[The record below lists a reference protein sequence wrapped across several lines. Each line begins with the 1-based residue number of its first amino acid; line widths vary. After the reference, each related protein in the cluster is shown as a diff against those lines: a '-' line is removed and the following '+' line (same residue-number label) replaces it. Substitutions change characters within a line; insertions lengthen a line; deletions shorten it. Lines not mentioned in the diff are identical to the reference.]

1 MKPTRSH
8 RNKPPTSQ
16 PNHPADG
23 FRSSPPAP
31 AKLGASLRIL
41 SLFFFSFLFFCI
53 SFPVRSLRVRVC
65 ASAIT
70 LFFGAACIAVR
81 TAKEPT
87 CRRSVPLFGVGRPS
101 THANTHTTCH
111 HLILELRLRA
121 TMLRGVGSFTAPILL
136 HRRLPTLSSPPTI
149 LHRSSSLLDFYLLP
163 TTTANTSLLLLL
175 PPLLLLVLH
184 HHRHQMG
191 DVLLQNGLKL
201 QRTRSRRCCSS
212 WFLPCCSTS
221 SSATSSRRK
230 GCFLLLLAHHNCYG
244 AVLPILVFFYEP
256 SYHHHQQ
263 HHRDG
268 LYYPSGSSC
277 CDHLGPLL
285 GMIRLCAS
293 LGELRRRASHHRF
306 VCS

>member
-1 MKPTRSH
+1 M
-8 RNKPPTSQ
+8 
-16 PNHPADG
+16 
-23 FRSSPPAP
+23 
-31 AKLGASLRIL
+31 
-41 SLFFFSFLFFCI
+41 
-53 SFPVRSLRVRVC
+53 RSLRVRVC

-163 TTTANTSLLLLL
+163 TTTVDTSLLLLL

-244 AVLPILVFFYEP
+244 AVLPILVYFMN
-256 SYHHHQQ
+256 HHTTTTVNNTTGMDFILPRAPLFATIQ
-263 HHRDG
+263 
-268 LYYPSGSSC
+268 
-277 CDHLGPLL
+277 PLL